1 MKDEVNKNPIPKS
14 LSVATVAP
22 TMEKGSSHP
31 LHSWGGL
38 GCGANEQVISFEYE
52 EDTEEYRNS
61 IATVDKDGKR
71 IWLYPKKPKGAFFNK
86 RIITTIVFL
95 AIFFA
100 GPLVK
105 IGGQPLLMFN
115 IFERKFVILGQLF
128 LPQDFVIFGVGMII
142 FFVFIILFTVVY
154 GRVWCGWFC
163 PQTVFMEM
171 IFRPI
176 ENYFEGDGHTQKKF
190 DEAPW
195 DSSKIFKKTAKHL
208 IYITFSAIIAHV
220 TMAYLVG
227 IEQTIS
233 IVTSPPT
240 ENLAG
245 FIGILAFTGIFYYVF
260 AKLREQVCVAICP
273 YGRLQ
278 GVLINKQTSAVMYD
292 YKRGEPREKLKKN
305 SPSLSE
311 GEVGH
316 CIDCS
321 LCVQVCPTGIDI
333 RNGIQLECT
342 NCTACIDACD
352 SVMVKI
358 SRPTGLIRHASQE
371 SIESGVP
378 FKLSKRAY
386 AYSAVL
392 VILMIIEGFL
402 LFNRGETE
410 TTILRVPGQMY
421 QEKNGIISNLYNA
434 QVVNKTFEPKQ
445 IKLQVSDNQ
454 GVIRLVGT
462 EITVNKGA
470 KTEVVFFVDIPKN
483 KIKNVKTPIKIEVFE
498 GEKLLETI
506 KTNFMG
512 PVEN

>member
-1 MKDEVNKNPIPKS
+1 MKTEIDYLEI
-14 LSVATVAP
+14 
-22 TMEKGSSHP
+22 
-31 LHSWGGL
+31 
-38 GCGANEQVISFEYE
+38 YE

-71 IWLYPKKPKGAFFNK
+71 VWLYPKKPKGAFFNK
-86 RIITTIVFL
+86 RIIVTVVFL
-95 AIFFA
+95 IIFFA

-128 LPQDFVIFGVGMII
+128 LPQDFVIFGIGMII

-176 ENYFEGDGHTQKKF
+176 ENYFEGDGRTQKKF
-190 DEAPW
+190 DDAVW

-208 IYITFSAIIAHV
+208 IYIAFSAIIAHV

-233 IVTSPPT
+233 IITSPPT

-245 FIGILAFTGIFYYVF
+245 FIGILAFTVIFYYVF
-260 AKLREQVCVAICP
+260 AKLREQVCIAICP

-278 GVLINKQTSAVMYD
+278 GVLVNKQTSAVMYD
-292 YKRGEPREKLKKN
+292 YKRGEPREKLRKT
-305 SPSLSE
+305 PLPIGVGAGE
-311 GEVGH
+311 GAGH

-342 NCTACIDACD
+342 NCTACMDACD
-352 SVMVKI
+352 DVMVKI

-371 SIESGVP
+371 SIESGIP

-392 VILMIIEGFL
+392 VVLMIIEGFL

-421 QEKNGIISNLYNA
+421 QENNEIISNLYNA

-445 IKLQVSDNQ
+445 IRLQVADNQ
-454 GVIRLVGT
+454 GVIRLIGKG
-462 EITVNKGA
+462 ITVSKGA
-470 KTEVVFFVDIPKN
+470 KAEAVFFVDIPKN
-483 KIKNVKTPIKIEVFE
+483 KIKKVKTPIKIQVFE
-498 GEKLLETI
+498 GNKLLETV

-512 PVEN
+512 PAQTL